1 MLFCLARQA
10 IMERR
15 GAEAEPGEPGA
26 RKRRKSRGGG
36 AGGSGGRGPKRKTRA
51 MLEAE
56 RRGPRTFA
64 GLLEEAEAAALEPG
78 GPPAPA
84 YLAAAVGPQV

>member
-1 MLFCLARQA
+1 MSK
-10 IMERR
+10 
-15 GAEAEPGEPGA
+15 
-26 RKRRKSRGGG
+26 KRRKSRGGG
-36 AGGSGGRGPKRKTRA
+36 GSAGRGPKRKTRA

-64 GLLEEAEAAALEPG
+64 GLLEEAEAASLEEG

-84 YLAAAVGPQV
+84 YLSAAVGPQVRNTNFCQLQRLVRHK

>member
-1 MLFCLARQA
+1 
-10 IMERR
+10 
-15 GAEAEPGEPGA
+15 
-26 RKRRKSRGGG
+26 
-36 AGGSGGRGPKRKTRA
+36 

-78 GPPAPA
+78 GPPPPA
-84 YLAAAVGPQV
+84 YPGAAVGPQVYQ